1 MNQDLQMKFTLRQ
14 RLNALID
21 ALIEAIVDFEDIL
34 IKKDITLTEG
44 GLFLFSIFR
53 AGWFIAFGV
62 ENANYSYY
70 FSDKV
75 WTTVFV
81 IMGLLHLIGFFI
93 KSMCL
98 RITAV
103 YMSAFVWGT
112 LTTLALLSRT
122 NAPAVPSLLP
132 LMILSIC
139 VVVRLSDDHKK
150 RG

>member
-1 MNQDLQMKFTLRQ
+1 MKQDIQLKFTMRQ
-14 RLNALID
+14 RLDALID

-34 IKKDITLTEG
+34 VGKHITLTEG

-53 AGWFIAFGV
+53 ACWFIAFGV

-75 WTTVFV
+75 WTTIFV
-81 IMGLLHLIGFFI
+81 MMGITHLIGFFI

-98 RITAV
+98 RITSV

-132 LMILSIC
+132 LMILSVC
-139 VVVRLSDDHKK
+139 VVVRLTADHKK